1 MGNYTTVIQ
10 YFYLITKLEK
20 SMKDI
25 IIIGGGPG
33 GLTAAIYAKRAGCD
47 ISVFECMSPGGQV
60 MTTPE
65 IENYPGFSGTG
76 FDLAMKFFEQTSA
89 MGVDF
94 QFENIKSLK
103 KEDGIF
109 KLCCESGAEFEAK
122 SVIIASGARR
132 RKLDI
137 KGEGEFTGRGVSY
150 CATCDGNFFKEKI
163 AVVVGGGNTAV
174 EDAIY
179 LSKLCS
185 KVYLVH
191 RRDSFRA
198 SKVLTDKLPN
208 HPNIELVL
216 NTVPLEIGGDDKVNK
231 LIVSNKITGE
241 TSEIITDAVF
251 VAVGTIPET
260 SFLPSEVELDG
271 GGYVV
276 TNNKCMTNIEGLYA
290 IGDVRNTPLKQ
301 VITAAADGA
310 VAAAYAAEYI
320 GG

>member
-1 MGNYTTVIQ
+1 
-10 YFYLITKLEK
+10 
-20 SMKDI
+20 MKDI

-47 ISVFECMSPGGQV
+47 ISLFECMSPGGQV

-65 IENYPGFSGTG
+65 IENYPGFVGTG
-76 FDLAMKFFEQTSA
+76 FDLSMKFYEQTTA
-89 MGVDF
+89 LGVDI
-94 QFENIKSLK
+94 QFENVKSLK
-103 KEDGIF
+103 KVDSGFSLE
-109 KLCCESGAEFEAK
+109 CESGTSYSAK

-132 RKLDI
+132 RTLDI
-137 KGEGEFTGRGVSY
+137 KGEKEFTGRGVSY
-150 CATCDGNFFKEKI
+150 CATCDGNFFRNKV

-185 KVYLVH
+185 KVYLTH
-191 RRDSFRA
+191 RRDAFRA
-198 SKVLTDKLPN
+198 SKVLTDRLAN
-208 HPNIELVL
+208 YENIELVL
-216 NTVPLEIGGDDKVNK
+216 NTVPVEIQGDDKVTKLVVKNK
-231 LIVSNKITGE
+231 LTDEVR
-241 TSEIITDAVF
+241 EIETDAVF

-260 SFLPSEVELDG
+260 SFVPAEVEKDA
-271 GGYVV
+271 GGYII
-276 TNNKCMTNIEGLYA
+276 TDTKCMTNVEGLYA

-310 VAAAYAAEYI
+310 VAATYAAEYI

>member
-1 MGNYTTVIQ
+1 
-10 YFYLITKLEK
+10 
-20 SMKDI
+20 MKDI
-25 IIIGGGPG
+25 VIIGAGPG

-47 ISVFECMSPGGQV
+47 VSVFECMSPGGQV

-65 IENYPGFSGTG
+65 IENYPGFVGTG
-76 FDLAMKFFEQTSA
+76 FDLAMKFYEQTSA
-89 MGVDF
+89 VGV
-94 QFENIKSLK
+94 NIEFDNISKIEK
-103 KEDGIF
+103 VDGVF
-109 KLCCESGAEFEAK
+109 RLYSESGTEYTAK

-132 RKLDI
+132 RKLEI
-137 KGEGEFTGRGVSY
+137 TGENEFTGRGVSY
-150 CATCDGNFFKEKI
+150 CATCDGNFFKDKT

-191 RRDSFRA
+191 RRDEFRA
-198 SKVLTDKLPN
+198 SKVLTDRLSANPD
-208 HPNIELVL
+208 IEIVL
-216 NTVPLEIGGDDKVNK
+216 NTIPLEIKGGDKVTD
-231 LIVSNKITGE
+231 IVLQNKITGE
-241 TSEIITDAVF
+241 TFEIKTDAVF

-260 SFLPSEVELDG
+260 SFLPPEVELNN

-276 TNNKCMTNIEGLYA
+276 TDEKCKTSVDGLYA
-290 IGDVRNTPLKQ
+290 VGDVRNTPLKQ

-310 VAAAYAAEYI
+310 IAATYASEYI

>member
-1 MGNYTTVIQ
+1 
-10 YFYLITKLEK
+10 
-20 SMKDI
+20 MKDI

-47 ISVFECMSPGGQV
+47 ISLFECMSPGGQV

-65 IENYPGFSGTG
+65 IENYPGFVGTG
-76 FDLAMKFFEQTSA
+76 FDLSMKFYEQTTA
-89 MGVDF
+89 LGVDI
-94 QFENIKSLK
+94 QFENVKSLK
-103 KEDGIF
+103 KVDGGF
-109 KLCCESGAEFEAK
+109 SLECESGTSYSAK

-132 RKLDI
+132 RTLDI
-137 KGEGEFTGRGVSY
+137 KGEKEFTGRGVSY
-150 CATCDGNFFKEKI
+150 CATCDGNFFRNKV

-185 KVYLVH
+185 KVYLTH
-191 RRDSFRA
+191 RRDAFRA
-198 SKVLTDKLPN
+198 SKVLTDRLSN
-208 HPNIELVL
+208 HENIELVL
-216 NTVPLEIGGDDKVNK
+216 NTVPVEIQGDDKVTKLVVKNK
-231 LIVSNKITGE
+231 LTD
-241 TSEIITDAVF
+241 EIREIDTDAVF

-260 SFLPSEVELDG
+260 SFVPTEVEKDA
-271 GGYVV
+271 GGYII
-276 TNNKCMTNIEGLYA
+276 TDTKCMTNIEGLYA

-310 VAAAYAAEYI
+310 VAATYAAEYI

>member
-1 MGNYTTVIQ
+1 
-10 YFYLITKLEK
+10 
-20 SMKDI
+20 MKDI
-25 IIIGGGPG
+25 VIIGAGPG

-47 ISVFECMSPGGQV
+47 VSVFECMSPGGQV

-65 IENYPGFSGTG
+65 IENYPGFVGTG
-76 FDLAMKFFEQTSA
+76 FDLAMKFYEQTSA
-89 MGVDF
+89 VGV
-94 QFENIKSLK
+94 NIEFDNISKIEK
-103 KEDGIF
+103 VDGVF
-109 KLCCESGAEFEAK
+109 RLYSESGTEYTAK

-132 RKLDI
+132 RKLEI
-137 KGEGEFTGRGVSY
+137 TGENEFTGRGVSY
-150 CATCDGNFFKEKI
+150 CATCDGNFFKDKT

-191 RRDSFRA
+191 RRDEFRA
-198 SKVLTDKLPN
+198 SKVLTDRLSANPD
-208 HPNIELVL
+208 IEIVL
-216 NTVPLEIGGDDKVNK
+216 NTIPLEIKGDDKVTD
-231 LIVSNKITGE
+231 IVLQNKITGE
-241 TSEIITDAVF
+241 TFEIKTDAVF

-260 SFLPSEVELDG
+260 SFLPSEVELNN

-276 TNNKCMTNIEGLYA
+276 TDEKCKTSVDGLYA
-290 IGDVRNTPLKQ
+290 VGDVRNTPLKQ

-310 VAAAYAAEYI
+310 IAATYASEYI